1 VAYARPRFVTL
12 SVTLSF
18 ALFCAAA
25 FGCTPDA
32 PKARTQNLVVV
43 DGDGDTVQLGGPAK
57 RAISLV
63 PSVTDLVVA
72 MRLQSRLV
80 GRTRY
85 DKASAI
91 ASVASVGG
99 TIDPDL
105 ERVFALHPDLVLAWE
120 GTKGT
125 AQRQAIG
132 AHGIPLYAVALRD
145 SAALFKTVKDL
156 GTMLGSDTAAAQ
168 MAASL
173 RGQLDSVKRSV
184 AGLPQPTVL
193 FAIWGDPP
201 MTVGPRTFIAELIR
215 IGGGRNVFDD
225 ASMDWPRVTVEEI
238 VHRAPDVVILSVGE
252 DSTRG
257 AEALRRA
264 PGWRTLPAVRNGRVV
279 GVPADLTNRPGP
291 LFGVAAAAFRDAIHP
306 EARPR

>member
-1 VAYARPRFVTL
+1 MVRYLGLLLIAI
-12 SVTLSF
+12 
-18 ALFCAAA
+18 
-25 FGCTPDA
+25 GCTCGTPPA
-32 PKARTQNLVVV
+32 QSKFVLV
-43 DGDGDTVQLGGPAK
+43 DGDGDTVRLAAPA
-57 RAISLV
+57 RRVICLV
-63 PSVTDLVVA
+63 PSATDLTVA
-72 MRLQSRLV
+72 MGLQSRLV

-85 DKASAI
+85 DKSPAI

-105 ERVFALHPDLVLAWE
+105 ERVFALQPDLVLAWE

-156 GTMLGSDTAAAQ
+156 GTMLGSDTASAQ

-173 RGQLDSVKRSV
+173 RAQLDSVRASV
-184 AGLPQPTVL
+184 SGLPRPTVL

-215 IGGGRNVFDD
+215 IAGGRNVFDD

-238 VHRAPDVVILSVGE
+238 VHRSPDVVILSVGE

-264 PGWRTLPAVRNGRVV
+264 PGWRTLPAVRNGHVV

-291 LFGVAAAAFRDAIHP
+291 LFGVAARAFRDAIHP

>member
-1 VAYARPRFVTL
+1 VAHARLRF
-12 SVTLSF
+12 VTLSF
-18 ALFCAAA
+18 ALLSAV
-25 FGCTPDA
+25 PQ
-32 PKARTQNLVVV
+32 ARAQDLVVV
-43 DGDGDTVQLGGPAK
+43 DGDGDTVRLGSPAK
-57 RAISLV
+57 RVISLV
-63 PSVTDLVVA
+63 PSVTDLIVA
-72 MRLQSRLV
+72 MRLQPRLV

-85 DKASAI
+85 DKSPAI

-156 GTMLGSDTAAAQ
+156 GTMLGSDSAAMQ
-168 MAASL
+168 MATSL
-173 RGQLDSVKRSV
+173 RAQLDSVKRSV
-184 AGLPQPTVL
+184 AGLPRPTVL

-215 IGGGRNVFDD
+215 IAGGRNVFDD

-238 VHRAPDVVILSVGE
+238 VHRSPDVVILSVGE
-252 DSTRG
+252 DSARG

-264 PGWRTLPAVRNGRVV
+264 PGWRTLPAVRNGHVV

-291 LFGVAAAAFRDAIHP
+291 LFGVAARAFRDAIHP

>member
-1 VAYARPRFVTL
+1 MVRYLGLLLIAI
-12 SVTLSF
+12 
-18 ALFCAAA
+18 
-25 FGCTPDA
+25 GCTSSTPSA
-32 PKARTQNLVVV
+32 HSKFVLV
-43 DGDGDTVQLGGPAK
+43 DGDGDTVRLTTAAH
-57 RAISLV
+57 RVICLV
-63 PSVTDLVVA
+63 PSATDLIVA
-72 MRLQSRLV
+72 MGLQSQLV

-85 DKASAI
+85 DKSPAI

-132 AHGIPLYAVALRD
+132 AQVIPLYAVALRD
-145 SAALFKTVKDL
+145 SAALFKTVNDL
-156 GTMLGSDTAAAQ
+156 GTMLGSDSAALQ
-168 MAASL
+168 MATAL
-173 RGQLDSVKRSV
+173 RAQLDSVRSSV
-184 AGLPQPTVL
+184 SGLPRPTVL

-215 IGGGRNVFDD
+215 IAGGRNVFDD

-264 PGWRTLPAVRNGRVV
+264 PGWRTLPAVRTGRVV

-291 LFGVAAAAFRDAIHP
+291 LFGVAARAFRDAIHP

>member
-1 VAYARPRFVTL
+1 MAHARLRF
-12 SVTLSF
+12 VTLSF
-18 ALFCAAA
+18 ALFSAAA
-25 FGCTPDA
+25 FGCTRSA

-43 DGDGDTVQLGGPAK
+43 DGDGDTVRLAAPAQ
-57 RAISLV
+57 RVICLV
-63 PSVTDLVVA
+63 PSVTDLMVA

-85 DKASAI
+85 DKDSTI
-91 ASVASVGG
+91 TSVASVGG

-156 GTMLGSDTAAAQ
+156 GTMLGSDSAAMQ
-168 MAASL
+168 MATSL
-173 RGQLDSVKRSV
+173 RAQLDSVRSSV
-184 AGLPQPTVL
+184 SGLPRPTVL

-215 IGGGRNVFDD
+215 IAGGRNVFDD
-225 ASMDWPRVTVEEI
+225 ASLDWPRVTVEEI
-238 VHRAPDVVILSVGE
+238 VHRAPDVVILSEGE

-279 GVPADLTNRPGP
+279 GVRADLTNRPGP
-291 LFGVAAAAFRDAIHP
+291 LFGVAARAFRDAIHP
-306 EARPR
+306 EARAR

>member
-1 VAYARPRFVTL
+1 MVRYLGLLLIVIGCSRGTPPAQSKFVL
-12 SVTLSF
+12 
-18 ALFCAAA
+18 
-25 FGCTPDA
+25 
-32 PKARTQNLVVV
+32 V
-43 DGDGDTVQLGGPAK
+43 DGDGDTVRLAAPAP
-57 RAISLV
+57 RVICLV
-63 PSVTDLVVA
+63 PSATDLIVA
-72 MRLQSRLV
+72 MGLQSRLV

-85 DKASAI
+85 DKSPAI

-145 SAALFKTVKDL
+145 SAALFKTVNDL
-156 GTMLGSDTAAAQ
+156 GTMLGSDSAAVQ
-168 MAASL
+168 MATSL
-173 RGQLDSVKRSV
+173 RAQLDSVKRSV
-184 AGLPQPTVL
+184 AGLPRPTVL

-201 MTVGPRTFIAELIR
+201 MTIGPRTFIAELIR
-215 IGGGRNVFDD
+215 IAGGRNVFDD

-238 VHRAPDVVILSVGE
+238 VHRSPDVVILSVGE

-264 PGWRTLPAVRNGRVV
+264 PGWRTLPAVRNGHVV

-291 LFGVAAAAFRDAIHP
+291 LFGVAARAFRDAIHP

>member
-1 VAYARPRFVTL
+1 MVAHARLRF
-12 SVTLSF
+12 VTLSF
-18 ALFCAAA
+18 ALFSVAA
-25 FGCTPDA
+25 FGCTRSA
-32 PKARTQNLVVV
+32 PQARTQNPIVVV
-43 DGDGDTVQLGGPAK
+43 DGDGDTVRLGGSAK
-57 RAISLV
+57 RVISLV

-72 MRLQSRLV
+72 MSLQSRLV

-85 DKASAI
+85 DKAPAI

-105 ERVFALHPDLVLAWE
+105 EQVFALHPDLVLAWE

-156 GTMLGSDTAAAQ
+156 GTMLGSDSAAAQ
-168 MAASL
+168 MAMAL
-173 RGQLDSVKRSV
+173 RAQLDSVRSSV
-184 AGLPQPTVL
+184 SGLPRPTVL

-215 IGGGRNVFDD
+215 IAGGRNIFDD

-264 PGWRTLPAVRNGRVV
+264 PGWRTLPAVRNGHVV

-291 LFGVAAAAFRDAIHP
+291 LFGVAARAFRDAIHP

>member
-1 VAYARPRFVTL
+1 MVRYLGLLLIVIGCSRGTPPAQAKFVL
-12 SVTLSF
+12 I
-18 ALFCAAA
+18 
-25 FGCTPDA
+25 
-32 PKARTQNLVVV
+32 
-43 DGDGDTVQLGGPAK
+43 DGDGDTVRLAAPAQ
-57 RAISLV
+57 RVICLV
-63 PSVTDLVVA
+63 PSATDLTVA
-72 MRLQSRLV
+72 MGLQSRLV

-85 DKASAI
+85 DKSPAI

-168 MAASL
+168 MSTSL
-173 RGQLDSVKRSV
+173 RAQLDSVRSSV
-184 AGLPQPTVL
+184 SGLPHPTVL

-215 IGGGRNVFDD
+215 IAGGRNVFDD

-238 VHRAPDVVILSVGE
+238 VHRAPDIVILSVGE

-264 PGWRTLPAVRNGRVV
+264 PGWRTLPAVRNGHVV

-291 LFGVAAAAFRDAIHP
+291 LFGVAARAFRDAIHP

>member
-1 VAYARPRFVTL
+1 
-12 SVTLSF
+12 
-18 ALFCAAA
+18 
-25 FGCTPDA
+25 
-32 PKARTQNLVVV
+32 
-43 DGDGDTVQLGGPAK
+43 
-57 RAISLV
+57 
-63 PSVTDLVVA
+63 
-72 MRLQSRLV
+72 
-80 GRTRY
+80 
-85 DKASAI
+85 
-91 ASVASVGG
+91 
-99 TIDPDL
+99 L
-105 ERVFALHPDLVLAWE
+105 ERVFSLHPDLVLAWE

-156 GTMLGSDTAAAQ
+156 GTMLGSDSAAMQ
-168 MAASL
+168 MATSL
-173 RGQLDSVKRSV
+173 RAQLDSVKRSV
-184 AGLPQPTVL
+184 AGLPRPTVL

-201 MTVGPRTFIAELIR
+201 MTIGPRTFIAELIR
-215 IGGGRNVFDD
+215 IAGGRNVFDD

-238 VHRAPDVVILSVGE
+238 VHRSPDVVILSVGE

-264 PGWRTLPAVRNGRVV
+264 PGWRTLSAVRNGHVV

-291 LFGVAAAAFRDAIHP
+291 LFGVAARAFRDAIHP